1 MREYLLQRLI
11 QLVPVLFFL
20 SIIVFTIVR
29 LIPGDPAAIR
39 LGMEATPE
47 GIAAVQKEMGLD
59 KPIFVQYGIWL
70 GDVLRGD
77 FGTSWVSKQPVLQL
91 IMLKLPA
98 SLLLACTALLIAL
111 LIAIPAGIISGVKQ
125 HSLTDNI
132 ATTLALLGVAMP
144 QFWLGLMLM
153 LVVAVQLRWLPPSG
167 YVDLNQNPTE
177 AIRRL
182 ILPAS
187 TLGLTLAAPLAR
199 FMRSGML
206 DVMNADYIRTARAK
220 GLTERMVVTGH
231 AVRNALLTVITVFG
245 MQFGALLGGTIVI
258 EQVFSW
264 PGVGLLAFTAINQR
278 DYGIIQGVVL
288 FVALG
293 FILVNLAVDVIYV
306 YVDPRIRY

>member
-1 MREYLLQRLI
+1 MREYILQRLL
-11 QLVPVLFFL
+11 QLVPVFFFL
-20 SIIVFTIVR
+20 SIIIFVIVR
-29 LIPGDPAAIR
+29 LIPGDAAAIR

-47 GIAAVQKEMGLD
+47 GIAKVRQEMGLD
-59 KPIFVQYGIWL
+59 QPIFVQYALWL
-70 GDVLRGD
+70 GGVVQGD
-77 FGTSWVSKQPVLQL
+77 FGTSWLSKQPVLQL
-91 IMLKLPA
+91 IMLKLPI
-98 SLLLACTALLIAL
+98 SLLLAVTALVIAL
-111 LIAIPAGIISGVKQ
+111 LIAIPAGIVSGVKQ
-125 HSLTDNI
+125 NSLTDNI
-132 ATTLALLGVAMP
+132 ATTLSLIGVAMP

-167 YVDLNQNPTE
+167 YVDFSENPTE

-182 ILPAS
+182 ILPAT
-187 TLGLTLAAPLAR
+187 TLGVTLAAPLAR

-220 GLTERMVVTGH
+220 GLTERMVVLGH
-231 AVRNALLTVITVFG
+231 AVRNALLTVITVLG

-264 PGVGLLAFTAINQR
+264 PGIGLMAFNAINQR

-293 FILVNLAVDVIYV
+293 FVLINLIIDLLYV
-306 YVDPRIRY
+306 YLDPRIRY

>member
-1 MREYLLQRLI
+1 MREYILQRLVQI
-11 QLVPVLFFL
+11 IPVLFFL
-20 SIIVFTIVR
+20 SIIVFAIVR
-29 LIPGDPAAIR
+29 LIPGDPAAVR

-47 GIAAVQKEMGLD
+47 GIAAVRREMGLD
-59 KPIFVQYGIWL
+59 QPIIVQYLLWL
-70 GDVLRGD
+70 KDVLRGD
-77 FGTSWVSKQPVLQL
+77 FGTSWVSKMPVLEL

-98 SLLLACTALLIAL
+98 SLLLAFTALAIAL
-111 LIAIPAGIISGVKQ
+111 LIAIPAGIVSGVKQ
-125 HSLTDNI
+125 HSLVDNI
-132 ATTLALLGVAMP
+132 ATTFSLLGVAMP
-144 QFWLGLMLM
+144 QFWLGIMLM
-153 LVVAVQLRWLPPSG
+153 LIVAVQLRWLPPSG
-167 YVDLNQNPTE
+167 YVDFNQNPVE
-177 AIRRL
+177 ALRRL
-182 ILPAS
+182 ILPAT

-220 GLTERMVVTGH
+220 GLPERLVIMRH

-264 PGVGLLAFTAINQR
+264 PGIGLMSFTAINQR

-293 FILVNLAVDVIYV
+293 FVLVNVLIDVLYV

>member
-1 MREYLLQRLI
+1 MREYILQRLVQI
-11 QLVPVLFFL
+11 IPVLFFL
-20 SIIVFTIVR
+20 SIIVFAIVR
-29 LIPGDPAAIR
+29 LIPGDPAAVR

-47 GIAAVQKEMGLD
+47 GIAAVRREMGLD
-59 KPIFVQYGIWL
+59 QPFIVQYLLWL
-70 GDVLRGD
+70 KDVLRGD
-77 FGTSWVSKQPVLQL
+77 FGTSWVSKMPVLEL

-98 SLLLACTALLIAL
+98 SLLLAFTALAIAL
-111 LIAIPAGIISGVKQ
+111 LIAIPAGIVSGVKQ
-125 HSLTDNI
+125 HSLVDNI
-132 ATTLALLGVAMP
+132 ATTFSLLGVAMP
-144 QFWLGLMLM
+144 QFWLGIMLM
-153 LVVAVQLRWLPPSG
+153 LIVAVQLRWLPPSG
-167 YVDLNQNPTE
+167 YVDFNQNPVE
-177 AIRRL
+177 ALRRL
-182 ILPAS
+182 ILPAT

-220 GLTERMVVTGH
+220 GLPERLVIMRH

-264 PGVGLLAFTAINQR
+264 PGIGLMSFTAINQR

-293 FILVNLAVDVIYV
+293 FVLVNVLIDVLYV

>member
-1 MREYLLQRLI
+1 MREYLLQRLL

-20 SIIVFTIVR
+20 SVIVFAIVR

-47 GIAAVQKEMGLD
+47 GIAAVRHEMGLD
-59 KPIFVQYGIWL
+59 QPVFVQYGIWL

-98 SLLLACTALLIAL
+98 SLMLACTALLIAL
-111 LIAIPAGIISGVKQ
+111 VIAIPAGIISGVKQ
-125 HSLTDNI
+125 HSLTDNV
-132 ATTLALLGVAMP
+132 ATTLALVGVAMP

-153 LVVAVQLRWLPPSG
+153 LVFAVTLKWLPPSG
-167 YVDLNQNPTE
+167 YVDLNQNAGE

-220 GLTERMVVTGH
+220 GLTERMVVLSH
-231 AVRNALLTVITVFG
+231 AVRNALLTVITIFG

-258 EQVFSW
+258 EQVFNW
-264 PGVGLLAFTAINQR
+264 PGVGLMAFTAINQR

-293 FILVNLAVDVIYV
+293 FIVVNLVVDVLYV